1 MRFRPKKY
9 GATVPYALHDDV
21 ELYYETFG
29 FDADPALLLVNG
41 LGSQCINYRVEW
53 VERFVAAGFFVI
65 RFDNRDVGLSTGFDD
80 AGTAEPAYTLE
91 DMAGDALA
99 VLDAA
104 NIDRAHV
111 LGLSMGGM
119 IVQLLAI
126 HHADRLRSVTSMMS
140 STSDPDAG
148 LPSAEAFEHIFTPS
162 PPDKEGYL
170 QHQIT
175 SIRTWGSPA
184 PFDEAWIRMTNGEAY
199 DRAFHPAGQARQL
212 LAVRAG
218 PSRTDALRGVR
229 LPFLVL
235 HGDQDRLV
243 DPSGGRRTAE
253 AVPGAR
259 FELIEGLGHD
269 YPPAYWDTI
278 VDLVAEHA
286 HRADHS

>member
-1 MRFRPKKY
+1 M
-9 GATVPYALHDDV
+9 PYALHDDV

-29 FDADPALLLVNG
+29 FDADPALLLING
-41 LGSQCINYRVEW
+41 LGSQCINYRLEW
-53 VERFVAAGFFVI
+53 LERFVAAGFFVI

-80 AGTAEPAYTLE
+80 AGTDAPAYAVE
-91 DMAGDALA
+91 DMAGDAVA

-119 IVQLLAI
+119 IAQLLAI

-140 STSDPDAG
+140 TTGDADVG
-148 LPSAEAFEHIFTPS
+148 LPSADALEHIVAPS
-162 PPDKEGYL
+162 PLDREGYL

-184 PFDEAWIRMTNGEAY
+184 SFDEAWIRMTNGEAY
-199 DRAFHPAGQARQL
+199 DRAFHPSGQARQL
-212 LAVRAG
+212 LALREA
-218 PSRTDALRGVR
+218 PSRTEALGGVR

-269 YPPAYWDTI
+269 YPPAHWDTI

>member
-1 MRFRPKKY
+1 
-9 GATVPYALHDDV
+9 VPYALNDDV

-29 FDADPALLLVNG
+29 FEADPALLLVNG
-41 LGSQCINYRVEW
+41 LGSQCTNYRVEW
-53 VERFVAAGFFVI
+53 CERFVAAGFFVI
-65 RFDNRDVGLSTGFDD
+65 RFDNRDVGLSTDYD
-80 AGTAEPAYTLE
+80 EAGLTAAYTVD
-91 DMAGDALA
+91 DMAADAVA

-104 NIDRAHV
+104 SVDRAHV

-119 IVQLLAI
+119 IAQLLAI
-126 HHADRLRSVTSMMS
+126 DHPDRLLSVTSLMS
-140 STSDPDAG
+140 TTGDPDVG
-148 LPSAEAFEHIFTPS
+148 LPSPEALEHILASAPA
-162 PPDKEGYL
+162 DREGYL
-170 QHQIT
+170 QHQLT

-184 PFDEAWIRMTNGEAY
+184 VFDEDWIRLVNGEAY
-199 DRAFHPAGQARQL
+199 DRAFRPDGQARQL
-212 LAVRAG
+212 LALRAAS
-218 PSRTDALRGVR
+218 SRTEALGRVH

-278 VDLVAEHA
+278 VDHVAVHA
-286 HRADHS
+286 RAAGARG

>member
-1 MRFRPKKY
+1 
-9 GATVPYALHDDV
+9 
-21 ELYYETFG
+21 
-29 FDADPALLLVNG
+29 
-41 LGSQCINYRVEW
+41 
-53 VERFVAAGFFVI
+53 
-65 RFDNRDVGLSTGFDD
+65 
-80 AGTAEPAYTLE
+80 
-91 DMAGDALA
+91 
-99 VLDAA
+99 
-104 NIDRAHV
+104 

-140 STSDPDAG
+140 TTGDVDVG
-148 LPSAEAFEHIFTPS
+148 LPSADALEHIFAPS

-175 SIRTWGSPA
+175 SIRTWGSPV

-199 DRAFHPAGQARQL
+199 DRAFHPSGQARQL

-243 DPSGGRRTAE
+243 DSSGGRRTAE

-278 VDLVAEHA
+278 VGLVAEHA

>member
-1 MRFRPKKY
+1 M
-9 GATVPYALHDDV
+9 PYALHDDV

-29 FDADPALLLVNG
+29 FDADPALLLING

-53 VERFVAAGFFVI
+53 LERFVAAGFFVI

-80 AGTAEPAYTLE
+80 AGTDAPAYAVE
-91 DMAGDALA
+91 DMAGDAVA

-119 IVQLLAI
+119 IAQVLAI

-140 STSDPDAG
+140 TTGDTDVG
-148 LPSAEAFEHIFTPS
+148 LPSADALEHIVAPS
-162 PPDKEGYL
+162 PLDREGYL
-170 QHQIT
+170 QHQVT

-199 DRAFHPAGQARQL
+199 DRAFHPSGQARQL
-212 LAVRAG
+212 LALREA
-218 PSRTDALRGVR
+218 PSRTGALGEVR

-278 VDLVAEHA
+278 VDLVAGHA

>member
-1 MRFRPKKY
+1 M
-9 GATVPYALHDDV
+9 PYALHDDA

-41 LGSQCINYRVEW
+41 LGSQCINFRVEW

-80 AGTAEPAYTLE
+80 AGTAAAAYTLE
-91 DMAGDALA
+91 DMADDAVA

-104 NIDRAHV
+104 DVGRAHV

-140 STSDPDAG
+140 TTGDPDVG
-148 LPSAEAFEHIFTPS
+148 LPSPDAFEHLVSPS
-162 PPDKEGYL
+162 PADREGYL
-170 QHQIT
+170 RHQLT

-184 PFDEAWIRMTNGEAY
+184 AYDEAWIRMTNEEAY
-199 DRAFHPAGQARQL
+199 DRAFHPSGQDRQI
-212 LAVRAG
+212 LAVRAAE
-218 PSRTDALRGVR
+218 SRTEALGAVR
-229 LPFLVL
+229 VPMLVL

-243 DPSGGRRTAE
+243 DPSGGRRTAD

-269 YPPAYWDTI
+269 YPPSYWGTI
-278 VDLVAEHA
+278 VGLVAEHA
-286 HRADHS
+286 HAADHP

>member
-1 MRFRPKKY
+1 
-9 GATVPYALHDDV
+9 
-21 ELYYETFG
+21 
-29 FDADPALLLVNG
+29 
-41 LGSQCINYRVEW
+41 
-53 VERFVAAGFFVI
+53 
-65 RFDNRDVGLSTGFDD
+65 
-80 AGTAEPAYTLE
+80 
-91 DMAGDALA
+91 
-99 VLDAA
+99 
-104 NIDRAHV
+104 
-111 LGLSMGGM
+111 
-119 IVQLLAI
+119 
-126 HHADRLRSVTSMMS
+126 TSMMS
-140 STSDPDAG
+140 TTGDGDVG
-148 LPSAEAFEHIFTPS
+148 LPSADALEHIFTPS

-199 DRAFHPAGQARQL
+199 DRAFHPSGQARQL
-212 LAVRAG
+212 LAVREA
-218 PSRTDALRGVR
+218 PSRTEALGGVR

-243 DPSGGRRTAE
+243 DSSGGRRTAE

-278 VDLVAEHA
+278 VGLVAEHA